1 MELKSIPRLELIQ
14 VAEAVSREK
23 SIDKEEVILAM
34 EEAIQKAARSKY
46 GMDRDIRANID
57 RKNGA
62 IQIAQYTEVVEIIDN
77 ESIQMAIQE
86 SERRKLNL
94 KIGEFYKETLP
105 QIDFGR
111 IAAQT
116 AKQVISQKV
125 REAERQR
132 QFREYKDRIGEIVIG
147 TIKRVESHSVTV
159 DLGRAE
165 AIIKKDQMIPREQL
179 RPGDR
184 LRSFIIDVKE
194 EIRGP
199 QIFLSRACNEFLSA
213 LFTQEVPEIYDGIIA
228 IKGVAREPGSRAKI
242 SAFSNDPSIDPVG
255 ACVGMRGSRVQ
266 AVVGELQGEK
276 IEIIPWSDDPV
287 SFVINALAPAVPSK
301 VVMDEDAGRMEVV
314 VPDDQLS
321 LAIGRRGQNVRLA
334 SQLTGWY
341 VDILTE
347 AEESVRRQEEFAERT
362 KIFIDALDI
371 DDVIAHL
378 MVGEGFVSIE
388 DIADASLD
396 ELVSIE
402 GFDEGIASELSERAK
417 NYIKVELERVEK
429 SLKKLKINDDLY
441 NFDKLSKQNLL
452 TLVEN
457 KIKTLDE
464 LAELDSEELF
474 NILGK
479 DVFVNE
485 EEAGSVIMS
494 AREHWFSDDNLDK

>member
-1 MELKSIPRLELIQ
+1 M
-14 VAEAVSREK
+14 
-23 SIDKEEVILAM
+23 
-34 EEAIQKAARSKY
+34 
-46 GMDRDIRANID
+46 
-57 RKNGA
+57 
-62 IQIAQYTEVVEIIDN
+62 
-77 ESIQMAIQE
+77 
-86 SERRKLNL
+86 
-94 KIGEFYKETLP
+94 
-105 QIDFGR
+105 
-111 IAAQT
+111 
-116 AKQVISQKV
+116 
-125 REAERQR
+125 
-132 QFREYKDRIGEIVIG
+132 
-147 TIKRVESHSVTV
+147 
-159 DLGRAE
+159 
-165 AIIKKDQMIPREQL
+165 
-179 RPGDR
+179 
-184 LRSFIIDVKE
+184 
-194 EIRGP
+194 
-199 QIFLSRACNEFLSA
+199 SRACNDFLAS
-213 LFTQEVPEIYDGIIA
+213 LFTQEVPEIYDGIII

-242 SAFSNDPSIDPVG
+242 SAFSNDDRIDPVG